1 MPFVPAPNI
10 MMVEARALLFGQQIE
25 NRFMCNNQGPV
36 TLADLEAA
44 AVAVWNWWELAY
56 AVALPIT
63 VNLVE
68 VLATDLT
75 VQNGAQFTYA
85 PDATTNGTV
94 AGGQLPNECSVC
106 VSLRSAVRGR
116 SARGRFYTLAV
127 PLSFMADE
135 NNITVAYQNQ
145 LAATGVSLRDNL
157 AAIAP
162 LTIVSFF
169 SNGILR
175 PGGPVYFPVINA
187 LVVDRVVDSMRR
199 RKPGVGS

>member
-1 MPFVPAPNI
+1 
-10 MMVEARALLFGQQIE
+10 
-25 NRFMCNNQGPV
+25 
-36 TLADLEAA
+36 
-44 AVAVWNWWELAY
+44 
-56 AVALPIT
+56 
-63 VNLVE
+63 
-68 VLATDLT
+68 
-75 VQNGAQFTYA
+75 
-85 PDATTNGTV
+85 
-94 AGGQLPNECSVC
+94 
-106 VSLRSAVRGR
+106 
-116 SARGRFYTLAV
+116 V